1 MKKIKRTRE
10 VPVFSSQYGTL
21 YNDEIKHPNGQ
32 AGEYAWWRPM
42 HRGIAVVAR
51 RCGRIGL
58 VAVNR
63 YPIGE
68 TSIEIPRGMVDDGE
82 ALEQAACRETNEE
95 LGVRSVSCTVVGQL
109 FADTGFIGAP
119 VNVALVEVS
128 EEPEDTTRDLEEP
141 LGAVLW
147 KRPEEVE
154 QLIARGE
161 LRCAITMAALAMV
174 ATRDNALRLSR
185 E

>member
-1 MKKIKRTRE
+1 MKNIERIRE
-10 VPVFSSQYGTL
+10 VAVFDSQYGTL
-21 YNDEIKHPNGQ
+21 YNDEIRHPTGDT
-32 AGEYAWWRPM
+32 GEYAWWRPA

-51 RCGRIGL
+51 CCGRIGL

-68 TSIEIPRGMVDDGE
+68 TSIEIPRGMVDNGE
-82 ALEQAACRETNEE
+82 GLEQAACRETSEE

-109 FADTGFIGAP
+109 FADSGFIGAP
-119 VNVALVEVS
+119 VNVALVEVA
-128 EEPEDTTRDLEEP
+128 EEPEAASRDLEEP

-147 KRPEEVE
+147 KTPEEIE

-161 LRCAITMAALAMV
+161 VRCAITMAALAMV

>member
-1 MKKIKRTRE
+1 MNKIERTRE
-10 VPVFSSQYGTL
+10 VPVFNSQYGTL
-21 YNDEIKHPNGQ
+21 FNDEIRHPNGQ
-32 AGEYAWWRPM
+32 TGEYAWWLPA

-82 ALEQAACRETNEE
+82 ELEQAACRETSEE
-95 LGVRSVSCTVVGQL
+95 LGVRSVSCTIVGHL
-109 FADTGFIGAP
+109 FADTGMIGAP
-119 VNVALVEVS
+119 VNVALIEVA
-128 EEPEDTTRDLEEP
+128 EEPDDPNRDMEEP

-147 KRPEEVE
+147 KKPEEIE

-161 LRCAITMAALAMV
+161 LRCAITMAALALV